1 MLFSILMMIHK
12 SKLLFF
18 LLSSI
23 FSHLAVMY
31 AFFLVQQSMQ
41 KPLQI
46 FSGSASLSVLIHSTA
61 ASASNVLD
69 KPASAVDMPPLQ
81 KAATATRTAVL
92 TQGAIAPSSQPS
104 VSASTAQAPITN
116 AEPPKTNNLPEAL
129 GPVSDPSKFE
139 IDTKALAP
147 NDKMPVGPFGSS
159 SPHVSWGKLNPPI
172 GSSAGTSP
180 PAQLLQSQEMQKRQ
194 RKQVFLDA
202 VKLRHQFILSNTE
215 NLACLA
221 FINLDATLGSV
232 SCTPPEATPQEIA
245 LLNGAVRMTATKPTN
260 ALCYPFGHVNAQLI
274 CP

>member
-1 MLFSILMMIHK
+1 MMIHK
-12 SKLLFF
+12 CKLLFF

-23 FSHLAVMY
+23 FSHLAIIY
-31 AFFLVQQSMQ
+31 AFFLVAESLQ
-41 KPLQI
+41 KPLQL
-46 FSGSASLSVLIHSTA
+46 SAGSASLSVSIHSTA
-61 ASASNVLD
+61 VLASNVQD
-69 KPASAVDMPPLQ
+69 KRASAADMPPQQ
-81 KAATATRTAVL
+81 KAATTSRTADL
-92 TQGAIAPSSQPS
+92 SQAAIVSPSRSTDW
-104 VSASTAQAPITN
+104 ASTAQAPMTN
-116 AEPPKTNNLPEAL
+116 AEEPKANNLPEAL

-147 NDKMPVGPFGSS
+147 SDKMPVGPFGSS
-159 SPHVSWGKLNPPI
+159 SPHASLGKLNPPI

-180 PAQLLQSQEMQKRQ
+180 PAHLLQSQEMQKRQ

-202 VKLRHQFILSNTE
+202 VKLRHQYILSNSE

-260 ALCYPFGHVNAQLI
+260 ALCYPFGQVNAQLI